1 MTREEYLAQLRALLT
16 GRTPPD
22 ELERIL
28 AYYTEYFD
36 EAGPQGEGRVIRE
49 LGTPA
54 ELVGRVLGAQRSRT
68 VPAERDCPPEGAA
81 RERHGLGTLWKVLL
95 AICAAP
101 IAIPLIL
108 VVVAMVLGLVVLILA
123 LVAMVLGLVVL
134 ILALVAGV
142 AVGGVVAIG
151 AGVFTA
157 CAGFSVLF
165 SAGLPT
171 MMFFCGVG
179 LLSSGVGLL
188 LIAGSFLLAGLCFRG
203 MAALLGR
210 WLNRREV
217 RA

>member
-1 MTREEYLAQLRALLT
+1 MKKVA
-16 GRTPPD
+16 
-22 ELERIL
+22 IL
-28 AYYTEYFD
+28 AAPGFEEIELMAPLDILRRLNMDVVLAGVQSDKVVSTHEVTVSTD
-36 EAGPQGEGRVIRE
+36 TMLDKLHADKLDALILPGGAGSWVLRDTPEVIHLVKKMHEAGK
-49 LGTPA
+49 
-54 ELVGRVLGAQRSRT
+54 LVA
-68 VPAERDCPPEGAA
+68 
-81 RERHGLGTLWKVLL
+81 

-108 VVVAMVLGLVVLILA
+108 VV
-123 LVAMVLGLVVL
+123 VAMVLGLVVL

>member
-108 VVVAMVLGLVVLILA
+108 VVVAMVLGPVSYTHL
-123 LVAMVLGLVVL
+123 
-134 ILALVAGV
+134 
-142 AVGGVVAIG
+142 
-151 AGVFTA
+151 T
-157 CAGFSVLF
+157 
-165 SAGLPT
+165 LPT
-171 MMFFCGVG
+171 
-179 LLSSGVGLL
+179 
-188 LIAGSFLLAGLCFRG
+188 IA
-203 MAALLGR
+203 
-210 WLNRREV
+210 
-217 RA
+217 

>member
-36 EAGPQGEGRVIRE
+36 EAGP
-49 LGTPA
+49 
-54 ELVGRVLGAQRSRT
+54 LVGRVLGAQRSRT

-108 VVVAMVLGLVVLILA
+108 VV
-123 LVAMVLGLVVL
+123 VAMVLGLVVL

>member
-1 MTREEYLAQLRALLT
+1 MTKQAYLQELRLRLSHRY
-16 GRTPPD
+16 GPK
-22 ELERIL
+22 ELERL
-28 AYYTEYFD
+28 MSYYTEYLD
-36 EAGPQGEGRVIRE
+36 EAGPDGAPAVMAE
-49 LGTPA
+49 LGTPE
-54 ELVGRVLGAQRSRT
+54 ELVRRIAGEEVLPDAGWDEGPRRSGPGA
-68 VPAERDCPPEGAA
+68 V
-81 RERHGLGTLWKVLL
+81 WKVVL

-108 VVVAMVLGLVVLILA
+108 VV
-123 LVAMVLGLVVL
+123 VAMVLGLVVL

>member
-68 VPAERDCPPEGAA
+68 VPAERDCPPEGDPAERDCPPEGAA

-108 VVVAMVLGLVVLILA
+108 VV
-123 LVAMVLGLVVL
+123 VAMVLGLVVL

>member
-123 LVAMVLGLVVL
+123 LVA
-134 ILALVAGV
+134 GV

-157 CAGFSVLF
+157 C
-165 SAGLPT
+165 AGLPT

>member
-22 ELERIL
+22 EMERIL

-36 EAGPQGEGRVIRE
+36 EAGP
-49 LGTPA
+49 P
-54 ELVGRVLGAQRSRT
+54 
-68 VPAERDCPPEGAA
+68 
-81 RERHGLGTLWKVLL
+81 RHGLGTLWKVLL

-108 VVVAMVLGLVVLILA
+108 VV
-123 LVAMVLGLVVL
+123 VAMVLGLVVL

>member
-49 LGTPA
+49 LGNPA
-54 ELVGRVLGAQRSRT
+54 E
-68 VPAERDCPPEGAA
+68 

-108 VVVAMVLGLVVLILA
+108 VV
-123 LVAMVLGLVVL
+123 VAMVLGLVVL

-210 WLNRREV
+210 WLNRREG

>member
-123 LVAMVLGLVVL
+123 LVGSRSLKSAQEHRPDPAASVAATKEAIEKGLGK
-134 ILALVAGV
+134 
-142 AVGGVVAIG
+142 
-151 AGVFTA
+151 
-157 CAGFSVLF
+157 
-165 SAGLPT
+165 
-171 MMFFCGVG
+171 
-179 LLSSGVGLL
+179 
-188 LIAGSFLLAGLCFRG
+188 
-203 MAALLGR
+203 
-210 WLNRREV
+210 
-217 RA
+217 